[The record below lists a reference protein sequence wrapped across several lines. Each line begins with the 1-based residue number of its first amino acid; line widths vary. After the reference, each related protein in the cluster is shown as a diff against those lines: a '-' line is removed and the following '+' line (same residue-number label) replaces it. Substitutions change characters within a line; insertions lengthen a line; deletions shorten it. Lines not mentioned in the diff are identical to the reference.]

1 MNSNRQKATGHS
13 SERKKKQHLLKDSS
27 LMCINPIDFRHYAPL
42 KTDLKT
48 SGIDR
53 FFLDSVSQ
61 FDSFEIA
68 IVITLQP
75 DIYFENNLE
84 NTTFYKAGP

>member
-1 MNSNRQKATGHS
+1 M
-13 SERKKKQHLLKDSS
+13 
-27 LMCINPIDFRHYAPL
+27 DF
-42 KTDLKT
+42 
-48 SGIDR
+48 SVI
-53 FFLDSVSQ
+53 DSVSQ